1 MQEKSI
7 TFAQLTHL
15 YTRLAQVSITAGKT
29 KNAVT

>member
-15 YTRLAQVSITAGKT
+15 YTRLTQVSITG
-29 KNAVT
+29 VHYSR